1 MLNCQISKEF
11 YYCDCQ
17 SVKWNWNFKANSNFH
32 QLIKLLD
39 SRTCCFLWGWSFSY
53 WASQYKA
60 YAFECKFRWNWRAH
74 NYLGKLINVGT
85 WQERWNTLGH
95 FSQQRSSPPFWHT
108 AHQSSLG
115 SSSFLPSPMWEE
127 PIHPVFPLDEFSCSI
142 PGWSSVLSGA
152 SVLKTA
158 SSEVELWLLSNSNEV
173 SMLLEK
179 VACKKQR
186 KPEFNIYV
194 NLHEPNK

>member
-1 MLNCQISKEF
+1 MQIPIFWIQDFKEDTPSLEAETS
-11 YYCDCQ
+11 CTT
-17 SVKWNWNFKANSNFH
+17 FH
-32 QLIKLLD
+32 ETKLMSFNPSLD
-39 SRTCCFLWGWSFSY
+39 GI
-53 WASQYKA
+53 
-60 YAFECKFRWNWRAH
+60 EGVI
-74 NYLGKLINVGT
+74 NYLGKLFNVGT

-115 SSSFLPSPMWEE
+115 SSSFLPSPMWGG
-127 PIHPVFPLDEFSCSI
+127 PIHPVFPLDVFSCSI

-173 SMLLEK
+173 RMLLEK
-179 VACKKQR
+179 VACKKKQR
-186 KPEFNIYV
+186 KTDFNIYV
-194 NLHEPNK
+194 NLHDPNDK